1 MAAKKK
7 GAGSAGGGTGG
18 KSATPD
24 KSIAPTTGS
33 PRALPRNPE
42 ALLVLLRA
50 VEKLLDFLEPAH
62 HGQAIRLKELQETLK
77 EPSQI
82 IGKERFLAA
91 IAEANQNRFA
101 QGGPSISAIVPYLD
115 TAEVG
120 QRLEKYR
127 SACARLVPPVKA
139 ELGGLQAWQPSV
151 AALSDVV
158 ANGEALLVLFRDLQ
172 QRILVALDVPEQ
184 ADEDKKADRRTRLP
198 KNPDVMRLAKCIS
211 DSADEEPSKLSIAL
225 QFTEGDEK
233 QAQSLLRQLR
243 RYPRLL
249 GKRQF

>member
-1 MAAKKK
+1 MAAKKT
-7 GAGSAGGGTGG
+7 GTGSAGRGTGG
-18 KSATPD
+18 KPATQD
-24 KSIAPTTGS
+24 KSLAPTTGS
-33 PRALPRNPE
+33 PKSLPRNRE

-50 VEKLLDFLEPAH
+50 VEKLLDFLEPTH
-62 HGQAIRLKELQETLK
+62 HGQTMRLRELQETLK
-77 EPSQI
+77 EPSRI

-139 ELGGLQAWQPSV
+139 ELGDLQAWQPSV

-158 ANGEALLVLFRDLQ
+158 ATGKALLDLFRDLQ
-172 QRILVALDVPEQ
+172 QRILAALDVPEQ
-184 ADEDKKADRRTRLP
+184 ADKDKKADRRVRLP
-198 KNPDVMRLAKCIS
+198 EKTDVMRLAKCIN
-211 DSADEEPSKLSIAL
+211 DSADEELSKLDIAR
-225 QFTEGDEK
+225 QFTGGNEK
-233 QAQSLLRQLR
+233 RAQSLLRQLR
-243 RYPRLL
+243 RYPHLVR
-249 GKRQF
+249 KRPF